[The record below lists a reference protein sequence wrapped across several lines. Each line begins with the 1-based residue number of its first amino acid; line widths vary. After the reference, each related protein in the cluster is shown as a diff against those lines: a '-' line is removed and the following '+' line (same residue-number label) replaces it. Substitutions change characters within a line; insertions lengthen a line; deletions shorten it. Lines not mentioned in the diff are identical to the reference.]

1 MALDVM
7 KKKHPVALCPVWCVL
22 LVKYDCIAFNTE
34 STYVAIGCVDVR
46 KETVKYFVASA
57 LDCGK

>member
-1 MALDVM
+1 M